1 MIEKNRRIRAVCSF
15 LADAVLIF
23 LAYVLA
29 NYLRFNY
36 MRFFQPGGAG
46 PALEIARDFRTLA
59 AGAVAA
65 LVTVCVFWLLRLYDR
80 RSLYGLWRQSRIIA
94 VINALCVLVF
104 QAVLYLTRVTN
115 FSRMVLVLFYLL
127 ATGLLIARRLVM
139 RWHHRRMRDRGEG
152 LRHLLMIG
160 GGTIAAKY
168 LLALEHNPYYGFVV
182 DGYLAGAENLG
193 LACRYLGGYSR
204 MDACLEDD
212 AIEEVVIAL
221 DAADMNRIPE
231 VLAACDKH
239 GTRVTM
245 VPFYNDY
252 LPARPTIDVLDDCKL
267 INIRQT
273 PFDNLANAAVKRL
286 FDIVGS
292 LILIVLT
299 SPVMLAVAVGVKLS
313 SPGPVLFK
321 QERIGLNKK
330 PFLMYKFRS
339 MRVNTQAATAWSTN
353 ADPRKTHFGSL
364 IRKFSLDELPQFFN
378 VLKGDMSLV
387 GPRPEIPFHVEHFKE
402 EIPRYLVRQQVRP
415 GCTGWAQ
422 VNGLR
427 GDTDIAERI
436 RYDIWYIE
444 NWTVALDI
452 KIIFRT
458 VFGGKMINDEKLN

>member
-182 DGYLAGAENLG
+182 DGYLAGAENPG

-339 MRVNTQAATAWSTN
+339 HAGQHPGRHRLEHQRRPAQ
-353 ADPRKTHFGSL
+353 DPLRQP
-364 IRKFSLDELPQFFN
+364 DPQ
-378 VLKGDMSLV
+378 
-387 GPRPEIPFHVEHFKE
+387 I
-402 EIPRYLVRQQVRP
+402 QP
-415 GCTGWAQ
+415 G
-422 VNGLR
+422 
-427 GDTDIAERI
+427 
-436 RYDIWYIE
+436 
-444 NWTVALDI
+444 
-452 KIIFRT
+452 
-458 VFGGKMINDEKLN
+458 